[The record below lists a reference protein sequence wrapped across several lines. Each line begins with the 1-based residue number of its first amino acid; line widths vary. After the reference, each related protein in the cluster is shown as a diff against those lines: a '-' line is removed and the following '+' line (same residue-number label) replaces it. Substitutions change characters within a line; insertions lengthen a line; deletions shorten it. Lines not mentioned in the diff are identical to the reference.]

1 MLRQFRRP
9 AARGYHRQMTRH
21 PAFIALACV
30 SALGATVS
38 AAAQNAFTLY
48 GGGRTSSGFRQA
60 EPPNADIEM
69 SNGAAGSVGIEWPAD
84 PGRMFQLFLSTQRT
98 KLDLTG
104 ATTTPG
110 AATEMPLQVSYIHIG
125 GLNFFEGGLRG
136 PYIVG
141 GLGATVLSPS
151 LQGTSTQIRPS
162 MNVGIGYQWALG
174 SSVSL
179 RTELRGYFTLINS
192 SGQFFWS
199 GGCVVSI
206 QGDAMTQVE
215 AMVGLTFGF

>member
-1 MLRQFRRP
+1 M
-9 AARGYHRQMTRH
+9 AMHHRL
-21 PAFIALACV
+21 IALACV
-30 SALGATVS
+30 AALGTTVP

-48 GGGRTSSGFRQA
+48 GGVRTSSGFRQA
-60 EPPNADIEM
+60 DPPNQDIEM

-84 PGRMFQLFLSTQRT
+84 AGRMFQLFLSTQRT
-98 KLDLTG
+98 KLDLSE

-110 AATEMPLQVSYIHIG
+110 APTEMPLQVSYIHIG

-162 MNVGIGYQWALG
+162 MNVGVGYQWPLG
-174 SSVSL
+174 RAVSL
-179 RTELRGYFTLINS
+179 RTELRGYVTLINS
-192 SGQFFWS
+192 SGQFFCS

-206 QGDAMTQVE
+206 QGDTMTQVE
-215 AMVGLTFGF
+215 ALVGLTFGF

>member
-1 MLRQFRRP
+1 M
-9 AARGYHRQMTRH
+9 AMHH
-21 PAFIALACV
+21 PLIALACLA
-30 SALGATVS
+30 ALAAAVP
-38 AAAQNAFTLY
+38 AAAQTAVTLY
-48 GGGRTSSGFRQA
+48 AGGRTSSGFRQA
-60 EPPNADIEM
+60 DPPNQDISM

-84 PGRMFQLFLSTQRT
+84 AGRTFQLFLSTQRT

-110 AATEMPLQVSYIHIG
+110 APTEMALQVSYIHIG
-125 GLNFFEGGLRG
+125 GLNFFQGGLTG

-141 GLGATVLSPS
+141 GLGATVLSPR
-151 LQGTSTQIRPS
+151 LQGTSTQIKPS
-162 MNVGIGYQWALG
+162 MNVGLGYQWPLG
-174 SSVSL
+174 RTVAL

-192 SGQFFWS
+192 SGQFFCS

>member
-1 MLRQFRRP
+1 M
-9 AARGYHRQMTRH
+9 AMHH
-21 PAFIALACV
+21 PLIALACAA
-30 SALGATVS
+30 ALGTAVP

-48 GGGRTSSGFRQA
+48 GGARTSSGFRQA
-60 EPPNADIEM
+60 DPPNQDLGM
-69 SNGAAGSVGIEWPAD
+69 SNGGAASVGIEWPAD

-110 AATEMPLQVSYIHIG
+110 APTEMPLQVSYIHIG

-151 LQGTSTQIRPS
+151 LQGTSTQIKPS

-174 SSVSL
+174 RSVSL
-179 RTELRGYFTLINS
+179 RTELRGYVTLISS
-192 SGQFFWS
+192 SGQFFCS

-206 QGDAMTQVE
+206 QGDTMTQVE

>member
-1 MLRQFRRP
+1 MRFSSR
-9 AARGYHRQMTRH
+9 
-21 PAFIALACV
+21 
-30 SALGATVS
+30 ATPSCS
-38 AAAQNAFTLY
+38 AAASRRNFSAS
-48 GGGRTSSGFRQA
+48 GGRTSSGFRQA
-60 EPPNADIEM
+60 DPPNEDIEM

-84 PGRMFQLFLSTQRT
+84 AGRTFQLFLSTQRT

-110 AATEMPLQVSYIHIG
+110 APTEMPLQVSYIHIG

-151 LQGTSTQIRPS
+151 LQGTSTQIKPS
-162 MNVGIGYQWALG
+162 MNVGIGYQWQLG
-174 SSVSL
+174 QSVAL

-192 SGQFFWS
+192 SGQFFCS
-199 GGCVVSI
+199 GGCAVSRP
-206 QGDAMTQVE
+206 
-215 AMVGLTFGF
+215 

>member
-9 AARGYHRQMTRH
+9 AARGYHRRMARH
-21 PAFIALACV
+21 PAPIALACV
-30 SALGATVS
+30 AALAVTAP
-38 AAAQNAFTLY
+38 AAAQNAFTIY

-60 EPPNADIEM
+60 EPPNEDIEM

-84 PGRMFQLFLSTQRT
+84 AGRTFQLFLSTQRT

-162 MNVGIGYQWALG
+162 MNVGIGYQWALAQ
-174 SSVSL
+174 SVAL
-179 RTELRGYFTLINS
+179 RTELRGYVTLINS
-192 SGQFFWS
+192 SGQFFCS

>member
-9 AARGYHRQMTRH
+9 AARGYHRRMARH
-21 PAFIALACV
+21 PAPIALACV
-30 SALGATVS
+30 AALATAAP
-38 AAAQNAFTLY
+38 AAAQNAFTIY

-60 EPPNADIEM
+60 EPPNEDIEM

-84 PGRMFQLFLSTQRT
+84 PGRTFQLFLSTQRT

-110 AATEMPLQVSYIHIG
+110 TPTEMPLQVSYIHIG

-162 MNVGIGYQWALG
+162 MNVGIGYHWQLG
-174 SSVSL
+174 PSVAL
-179 RTELRGYFTLINS
+179 RTELRGYVTLIDS
-192 SGQFFWS
+192 SGQFFCS

-206 QGDAMTQVE
+206 QGDTMTQVE

>member
-1 MLRQFRRP
+1 MAMHHSL
-9 AARGYHRQMTRH
+9 
-21 PAFIALACV
+21 IVLAYV
-30 SALGATVS
+30 ATLGATVP
-38 AAAQNAFTLY
+38 ATAQNAFTLY
-48 GGGRTSSGFRQA
+48 GGARTSSGFRQA
-60 EPPNADIEM
+60 DPPNQDISM

-84 PGRMFQLFLSTQRT
+84 AGRMFQLFLSTQRT

-110 AATEMPLQVSYIHIG
+110 APTEMPLQVSYIHIG

-141 GLGATVLSPS
+141 GIGATVLSPS
-151 LQGTSTQIRPS
+151 LQGTSTQVRPS
-162 MNVGIGYQWALG
+162 MNVGIGYQWPLG
-174 SSVSL
+174 RTVSL
-179 RTELRGYFTLINS
+179 RTELRGYITLINS
-192 SGQFFWS
+192 SGQFFCS

-206 QGDAMTQVE
+206 QGDTMTQVE